1 MLPPFEKHLDTALSH
16 YKIQLPLYGRLIVK
30 MLEGTKYEGIKFF
43 GCVIVHLLAEGKYVE
58 YRVENDFINTIMT
71 MNPVERIDEVMAY
84 KNKQISREAKR
95 KELLNG

>member
-1 MLPPFEKHLDTALSH
+1 
-16 YKIQLPLYGRLIVK
+16 

-58 YRVENDFINTIMT
+58 YRVENDFINTIMK